1 MTYLANAW
9 DVFASYAGFSFCTYL
24 LLILLWIKNF
34 ILQVKQY
41 GGETWDYERNDDMG
55 TQATYMGT
63 AALLLLFP
71 FYRPIFFF
79 LYGRKVKKLG
89 AKGKLWLSDLL
100 GGYLP
105 ILALVLLCG
114 LGAIDVIEWTYVG
127 LPLFLSEAIAFF
139 LLRQR
144 MKTAPEPHFEK

>member
-1 MTYLANAW
+1 M
-9 DVFASYAGFSFCTYL
+9 L
-24 LLILLWIKNF
+24 LHLTPECSLGLI
-34 ILQVKQY
+34 V
-41 GGETWDYERNDDMG
+41 
-55 TQATYMGT
+55 
-63 AALLLLFP
+63 
-71 FYRPIFFF
+71 RPSQEM
-79 LYGRKVKKLG
+79 LP
-89 AKGKLWLSDLL
+89 DLL